1 VIQILKAGVSYF
13 APVFAAGF
21 VLGTIRTL
29 WIAPR
34 IGARAAELMEAP
46 IMLAV
51 SLVAADWVVRRLEVP
66 FKLSSRL
73 GMGCVALALMLLAE
87 STLVLRLRGLSI
99 GRYLATRDPVSG
111 SVYYLALAFFA
122 IIPMLVAR
130 KMSLRRP

>member
-1 VIQILKAGVSYF
+1 MQILKAGVFYF

-21 VLGTIRTL
+21 ALGAIRTL
-29 WIAPR
+29 WIVPR

-46 IMLAV
+46 IILAV
-51 SLVAADWVVRRLEVP
+51 SLVAAGWVVRRLEVP

-87 STLVLRLRGLSI
+87 FTLVLRLRGLSI
-99 GRYLATRDPVSG
+99 GQYLATRDPVSG
-111 SVYYLALAFFA
+111 SVYYLALACFA

-130 KMSLRRP
+130 KMSLPRP